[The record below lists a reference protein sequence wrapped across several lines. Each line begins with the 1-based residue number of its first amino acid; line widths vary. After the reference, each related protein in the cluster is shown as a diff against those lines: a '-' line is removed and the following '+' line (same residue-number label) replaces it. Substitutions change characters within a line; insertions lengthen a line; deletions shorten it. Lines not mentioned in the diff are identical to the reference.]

1 VLEARDVQV
10 SFGGVRAVDG
20 VDLTVADGEIHGLV
34 GPNGSG
40 KSTFINALTG
50 VVPASGHVVV
60 DGEPLTLGR
69 PAAATRRGIL
79 RTFQTPQTVLSLTCM
94 ENVLLATADRRNTGV
109 LAAWFAR
116 PAMWRS
122 ERERW
127 ARAVAALERVGL
139 GGVAEHSAAPLSY
152 GRRRLLEIAAV
163 IAGDP
168 RLILLDEPAAG
179 LNAAET
185 EQLATHLASLR
196 DEGRHIFAT
205 LDVEENL
212 HVGQAARSGRPVTF
226 SIDDAY
232 DLFPALRP
240 LRHRAGW
247 ALSGGEQQMLAV
259 ARALVGSPR
268 LLLLDEPSL
277 GLAPLV
283 ARTVFDALL
292 EVRDRVPLLVV
303 EQNTDLALRICTRV
317 HVLSEGRTV
326 LAGAPDEL
334 GDRSALLASYL
345 GQGGTP
351 VAEHL
356 APEQP

>member
-1 VLEARDVQV
+1 MLEVRGLEV
-10 SFGGVRAVDG
+10 SYGAVRAVQG
-20 VDLTVADGEIHGLV
+20 LDLDVVPGTAVGLLGANGAGKSSTLRAISRLVPSRGTVRFDGEDL
-34 GPNGSG
+34 
-40 KSTFINALTG
+40 A
-50 VVPASGHVVV
+50 
-60 DGEPLTLGR
+60 
-69 PAAATRRGIL
+69 RRS
-79 RTFQTPQTVLSLTCM
+79 P
-94 ENVLLATADRRNTGV
+94 D
-109 LAAWFAR
+109 
-116 PAMWRS
+116 
-122 ERERW
+122 
-127 ARAVAALERVGL
+127 AVARLGL
-139 GGVAEHSAAPLSY
+139 LHVP
-152 GRRRLLEIAAV
+152 
-163 IAGDP
+163 
-168 RLILLDEPAAG
+168 
-179 LNAAET
+179 
-185 EQLATHLASLR
+185 
-196 DEGRHIFAT
+196 EGRHIFAT